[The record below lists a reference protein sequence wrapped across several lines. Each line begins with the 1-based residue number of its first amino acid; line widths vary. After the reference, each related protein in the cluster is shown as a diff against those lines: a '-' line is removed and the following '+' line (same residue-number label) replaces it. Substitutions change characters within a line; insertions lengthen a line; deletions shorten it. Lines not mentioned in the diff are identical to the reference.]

1 MRSYP
6 RSVFKDGFS
15 VRVNDENEEM
25 AKAAEGYE
33 SSKDSEIVEKRKGTD
48 KEILRGEVLEVEELE
63 EPEEVEIERVD
74 PVTGEEV
81 IPKPDDGIAE
91 RITPKKRVRRT
102 KAQIKA
108 AKKNGNGTR

>member
-6 RSVFKDGFS
+6 RAVFKDGFS

-63 EPEEVEIERVD
+63 EVEIERVD